1 MVKSDKLTEREFGF
15 WLNNIQGIGWK
26 KTKDLLDYF
35 TSYENIYYGDEV
47 EYNKIQSLNKK
58 NIYDIL
64 EGKDPYKI
72 KEKLSIMEKRG
83 YNFVLREEKNY
94 PKRLTYVYD
103 CPHIL
108 YYRGKL
114 PDNNVPSIGI
124 IGARE
129 CTKYG
134 LYYANMFAEKLASYG
149 FQIISGLARGIDV
162 AAHKGAIQNSGATFA
177 VLGCGIDI
185 CYPKENIDTFMKTLE
200 NGGIISEYPMYT
212 IPKAGN
218 FPMRN
223 RIISG
228 ISDGLLV
235 IEAKKKS
242 GSLITVDM
250 ALEQGKDIYALP
262 GGINSALS
270 EGCNNL
276 IKNGAKLVT
285 SVDDI
290 LEDFSDY
297 IYRRNSVKNLNDDQ
311 DEIGRICEKN
321 KIFLESHEKIV
332 YASLRLESKHIDE
345 IVCETGFSIGE
356 IFSILFKL
364 EEKGLVIQSK
374 NNFYGRL
381 NLG

>member
-134 LYYANMFAEKLASYG
+134 LYYANMFAEKLE
-149 FQIISGLARGIDV
+149 QITGPLLGYDMGDRFANGL
-162 AAHKGAIQNSGATFA
+162 
-177 VLGCGIDI
+177 
-185 CYPKENIDTFMKTLE
+185 
-200 NGGIISEYPMYT
+200 
-212 IPKAGN
+212 
-218 FPMRN
+218 
-223 RIISG
+223 
-228 ISDGLLV
+228 
-235 IEAKKKS
+235 
-242 GSLITVDM
+242 
-250 ALEQGKDIYALP
+250 
-262 GGINSALS
+262 SAL
-270 EGCNNL
+270 
-276 IKNGAKLVT
+276 AM
-285 SVDDI
+285 
-290 LEDFSDY
+290 
-297 IYRRNSVKNLNDDQ
+297 
-311 DEIGRICEKN
+311 
-321 KIFLESHEKIV
+321 HEQK
-332 YASLRLESKHIDE
+332 SK
-345 IVCETGFSIGE
+345 
-356 IFSILFKL
+356 K
-364 EEKGLVIQSK
+364 
-374 NNFYGRL
+374 
-381 NLG
+381 